1 MPDNRL
7 PDKITAGKTAGDEIT
22 FNDEQML
29 HYSRQIM
36 LPEFGIEGQQRLH
49 DAHVL
54 IMGIGGLG
62 SPAALY
68 LAASGVGT
76 MTLVDFDTVE
86 NSNLQ
91 RQIVH
96 NTNSIGNSK
105 VSSARQTLQ
114 NINPEIRINC
124 IGKKL
129 SQESLE
135 ALLDDVSCV
144 IDATD
149 NFDTRF
155 MINRACVS
163 KKTPLVSA
171 AAIQYEGQISVF
183 DLSQD
188 DSACYACLFNEH
200 EAEENTNCSDNCIL
214 APVVGILGSMQAL
227 EAIKL
232 ICSIGETL
240 QNRLLIFDALALQWR
255 TMRLKKDPDCAVCST
270 VATRPAHK

>member
-1 MPDNRL
+1 MSDN
-7 PDKITAGKTAGDEIT
+7 EIN

-36 LPEFGIEGQQRLH
+36 LPHFGIEGQQRLK
-49 DAHVL
+49 DAHVIIIGL
-54 IMGIGGLG
+54 GGLG
-62 SPAALY
+62 SPASLY
-68 LAASGVGT
+68 LAASGVGSL
-76 MTLVDFDTVE
+76 TLVDFDTVD

-96 NTNSIGNSK
+96 NTGSIGVSK
-105 VSSARQTLQ
+105 VQSAKMTLL
-114 NINPEIRINC
+114 NINPEIIINC
-124 IGKKL
+124 VNKKLTQDELEVLIGKT
-129 SQESLE
+129 
-135 ALLDDVSCV
+135 SCV

-155 MINRACVS
+155 LINRACVA
-163 KKTPLVSA
+163 KKTALISA

-183 DLSQD
+183 DLTQE
-188 DSACYACLFNEH
+188 DSACYACLYDEH
-200 EAEENTNCSDNCIL
+200 SAEENTNCSDNGIL

-232 ICSIGETL
+232 ICNLGETL

-255 TMRLKKDPDCAVCST
+255 TMKLKRDPNCSVCGS
-270 VATRPAHK
+270 

>member
-1 MPDNRL
+1 MSTND
-7 PDKITAGKTAGDEIT
+7 IT
-22 FNDEQML
+22 FNDEQLL

-36 LPEFGIEGQQRLH
+36 LPHFGIEGQQQLR
-49 DAHVL
+49 DAHVV

-76 MTLVDFDTVE
+76 LTLVDFDTVD

-91 RQIVH
+91 RQIIH
-96 NTNSIGNSK
+96 NTGNIGASK
-105 VSSARQTLQ
+105 VSSAKDTLLAL
-114 NINPEIRINC
+114 NPETTVHC
-124 IGKKL
+124 IDKQL
-129 SQESLE
+129 S
-135 ALLDDVSCV
+135 LDELMPLISDASCV

-149 NFDTRF
+149 NFNTRF
-155 MINRACVS
+155 LINRACVS
-163 KKTPLVSA
+163 QKIALISA

-183 DLSQD
+183 DLRRE
-188 DSACYACLFNEH
+188 DSACYACLYSENG
-200 EAEENTNCSDNCIL
+200 AEENTNCSDNGIL

-240 QNRLLIFDALALQWR
+240 QHRLLIFDALALQWR
-255 TMRLKKDPDCAVCST
+255 TMKLNKDPNCST
-270 VATRPAHK
+270 CNK